1 MSSTPISV
9 GPVDFF
15 VLRFPGNHFRGEIVP
30 AIQAL
35 VDAGTIRVIDI
46 LFAVREGEAEVRVL
60 ELAEIPSDVFA
71 RFDPVVAEVTGIM
84 TPDDVQKLSVDM
96 EPDSTMALLL
106 FENTWARKVA
116 DAIEAADGEV
126 VLFERI
132 PRPVVQ
138 QLIEEREA
146 LLAEGASA

>member
-1 MSSTPISV
+1 MSTTPISV

-15 VLRFPGNHFRGEIVP
+15 ALSFPGNQFRGEIIP
-30 AIQAL
+30 AIQEL

-46 LFAVREGEAEVRVL
+46 LFAVKEGDEDVRVL
-60 ELAEIPSDVFA
+60 ELQEIPSELFA
-71 RFDPVVAEVTGIM
+71 RFDPVVAEITGIM
-84 TPDDVQKLSVDM
+84 TPDDVHHLSVGM

-116 DAIEAADGEV
+116 DAIEAADGR
-126 VLFERI
+126 VLMFERI
-132 PRPVVQ
+132 PRPIVQ
-138 QLIEEREA
+138 DLIEEREQ